1 MDYLTNPLV
10 LALIMGIV
18 SFGVT
23 YVYLKKNLDP
33 DDEGGPDLMACTKVA
48 GVASLC
54 TLLGTGYMS
63 YSHGE
68 KEQAALTTEYFQTG
82 LPPF

>member
-10 LALIMGIV
+10 LALIMGVV

-23 YVYLKKNLDP
+23 YVYLKKNLE
-33 DDEGGPDLMACTKVA
+33 DDEDSPDLMTCTKVA

-63 YSHGE
+63 YAHGE

-82 LPPF
+82 QPPF